1 MMHRLCS
8 DQRLCD
14 SHLSLAC
21 VIFLKVEPQGFTEAP
36 IGQATAYPKLVDKDG
51 PGGSVKTAPEST
63 VEAYAK
69 IGSLFVAAAL
79 VTWFGVP
86 LLAAVTEKA
95 LHWF

>member
-1 MMHRLCS
+1 
-8 DQRLCD
+8 
-14 SHLSLAC
+14 
-21 VIFLKVEPQGFTEAP
+21 LKVESHGFTEAP

-63 VEAYAK
+63 AEAYAK

-79 VTWFGVP
+79 VTLFGVP